1 MIDIETRLEGNPIY
15 MTFVYGNPVV
25 RYRDQ
30 VWERL
35 SRMGTTRS
43 GAWFMIGDFNEIT
56 GNSFSWVGKR
66 RSGKVKCKLDRAVA
80 NEEWHALFSHS
91 VVEFLQLWGSDHRPV
106 LARIQTRIRKST
118 KNFRFDKRWIG
129 RPGFKDAVTSGWGS
143 FEEIPTRNFHQKIT
157 SCRKKIC
164 HWKKQNP
171 TNSAI
176 LIKELKAKI
185 DLAQDEDSTTS
196 EELEALQR
204 QLSMAFKEENTY
216 WEQKSRNQWHKHGD
230 RNTKFHHSTTK
241 QRRAQNRVISIKD
254 KNGKLVESEIEV
266 ENVAVQYFR
275 DLFSTS
281 LPTQIDTSLRFISE
295 KVSSDD
301 NRFLLE
307 EPSEKEIKKALFDI
321 NPDKAPGPDGMTSKL
336 FQKFWRE
343 MRQDIIRLVRDFF
356 ATGSFDPL
364 INQTNICLIPK
375 KKKPRDMTEFRPIS
389 LCNVSYKIISKLLCK
404 RLKRVTPNLISETQ
418 SAFVA
423 KRLITDNILIAQENF
438 HALRTNQRCREDFMA
453 IKTDMS
459 KAYDRVEWSFLASLM
474 IKMGFDE
481 RLVDLIMCCVTS
493 VSYQVLINGQPKGR
507 ILPRRGLRQGDPL
520 SPFLFIMCTEALISL
535 LNGAEAE
542 NKLTGLRVSHA
553 SPRIS
558 HLLFADDSLFFCKAE
573 TSQCKEI
580 IDNLEIYGNAS
591 GQRLNVA
598 KSSMFFGNRVE
609 PSRKQEIKNVLGF
622 STEGGMGMY
631 LGLPEHIGGSKM
643 KVFSFVQDRFNG
655 RCYLLPQGITDKL
668 KSTTSNFWW
677 SSNQNSRGLHWI
689 AWDEICT
696 PKDSGGLGFRDF
708 HDFNLA
714 LLAKQLW
721 RLIHY
726 PNSLIARVL
735 KGRYYRHTSP
745 LDEHQTYSPSY
756 GWRSIMA
763 ARPLLT
769 LGLRRTI
776 GTGGDTR
783 AWTDPWVPDIV
794 ARAPRPADHIVY
806 RLPQL
811 PVHAFIR
818 NDTKEW
824 NAQLLKEFFHQD
836 DIPLILG
843 LKLSHSDT
851 PDGYIW
857 NHTKSGVY
865 SVKTGYDLL
874 SSEKLNLTRGGATEP
889 SLTGF
894 QSHVWKIKAPNK
906 IKHFLWQAISGCV
919 ATAERLTYRHLGTDR
934 SCPRCAGPVE
944 SINHLLFECPP
955 ALQVWALSDY
965 PSLPGYF
972 PSTSI
977 YQNLNFLFWKRK
989 EVAPSRP
996 QVDTFP
1002 WICWYI
1008 WKARNDKVFNGKD
1021 VSPVDTLRYA
1031 IVEADCWKKANEEKD
1046 EDDDYADPISPDT
1059 ETVPPWIPRIPVC
1072 QIDASWINNGRVS
1085 GLGWCFK
1092 DGMDREHFG
1101 LRACHRSL
1109 SALHA
1114 EMEGLLWAATCLRD
1128 MRMRSVRFE
1137 TDCRDLVEMMAN
1149 PTDWPA
1155 FATNIEEFQ
1164 RLQGDFED
1172 VSISHIPRS
1181 RNERADA
1188 LAKSARSRG
1197 YLFSHIDQTQT
1208 DGDTPRRIGSSALQL
1223 I

>member
-56 GNSFSWVGKR
+56 
-66 RSGKVKCKLDRAVA
+66 
-80 NEEWHALFSHS
+80 
-91 VVEFLQLWGSDHRPV
+91 
-106 LARIQTRIRKST
+106 
-118 KNFRFDKRWIG
+118 
-129 RPGFKDAVTSGWGS
+129 
-143 FEEIPTRNFHQKIT
+143 
-157 SCRKKIC
+157 
-164 HWKKQNP
+164 
-171 TNSAI
+171 
-176 LIKELKAKI
+176 ELKAKI

-301 NRFLLE
+301 NRDLLE

-655 RCYLLPQGITDKL
+655 RVNNWSSRLLSKGGKEVQIKAVAQAVPTYVMSCYLLPQGITDKL